1 MMDFNTH
8 YIVSS
13 HVFDRYRDRIKK
25 EVTKEEMKRHVLEMV
40 KSGLE
45 IFKQNDH
52 KFIRFQDYIFPCVR
66 IEGTENTYK
75 IKTILTW
82 DIAEN
87 LIYYIE
93 QLN

>member
-1 MMDFNTH
+1 MDFNTH

-13 HVFDRYRDRIKK
+13 HVLDRYQDRIKK
-25 EVTKEEMKRHVLEMV
+25 EVPENEMKRHVLEMV
-40 KSGLE
+40 RNGLE

-52 KFIRFQDYIFPCVR
+52 KFIRYQDYIFPCVR
-66 IEGTENTYK
+66 IEGTENRYK

-82 DIAEN
+82 SIAEN
-87 LIYYIE
+87 LVYFID